1 MSEENWKPVVGYE
14 DSYEVSDHG
23 RVRCLYRE
31 KEFMARWGMARM
43 RFPAKDMKVFATS
56 KGYLYVGLSKDAQSK
71 KHLIHRLVIAAF
83 VGESSME
90 VNHKDGN
97 KSNNHISN
105 LEYCTSSENN
115 LHRGRVLGKVI
126 GSSQTRAVLTE
137 KDIPAIRA
145 DTRKLKDIA
154 ADYGVTLQ
162 AIWYVKK
169 RKNWSHIE

>member
-1 MSEENWKPVVGYE
+1 MSEENWRPIAGYE
-14 DSYEVSDHG
+14 GHYEVSDYG
-23 RVRCLYRE
+23 RVRSLYRE
-31 KEFMARWGMARM
+31 QEFFVRWGMAVM
-43 RFPAKDMKVFATS
+43 RFPAREMKISATT
-56 KGYLYVGLSKDAQSK
+56 KGYLYVGLSKDARPK
-71 KHLIHRLVIAAF
+71 KHLIHRLVMAAF

-115 LHRGRVLGKVI
+115 RHRSRVLGKVI
-126 GSSQTRAVLTE
+126 GSSNTASVLTE

-145 DTRKLKDIA
+145 DTRMLKEIA
-154 ADYGVTLQ
+154 ADYGVSLQ
-162 AIWYVKK
+162 AIWLVKK